1 VSSTNALPRG
11 RLALL
16 ENVAQTIGT
25 MGPTAT
31 LGTILPLL
39 IAKSGNGAWLVCLI
53 VLAVF
58 MVMAVSIC
66 VFTGVRSSAGS
77 LATYARMGLGR
88 WPGILAGWSYAIAMV
103 FVAASSAVSSAYYA
117 SLATAH
123 FTHAPLGIPAAMVLV
138 TAVVLLA
145 WWPSHRDVRFSAKV
159 MLGAE
164 VVSVALIFFILSAA
178 MLREGHWVDHAQLR
192 LEGADFSHVRLGFVL
207 AFLVLAGFESA
218 TTLSEES
225 QDSKHVLPRV
235 MLGCLLPTGLLFVLG
250 IYCLGALSHAHSLAL
265 DQTTAPFDVIATSVG
280 LPALG
285 WISSVGIALSCYG
298 CAVGGFNAGS
308 RVLYAMARTGL
319 FWRSMRVIHPVN
331 ATPYRTL
338 ALLAGIAIAMPA
350 TMLLWSVKLE
360 DTMDYLM
367 QLASFGFLTG
377 YLAVCLAAPVY
388 LARKSSLRLGHV
400 AAATV
405 ALSAIGATWVLSVV
419 PLPDP
424 PWRYLP
430 WIFLGLLAFG
440 SLLTVLSWRRRSP
453 RGEGRAKSEL
463 VVADLGKLGVP
474 LRGAEVGRP
483 VAAPGGAAGDAGQ
496 APAVGVK
503 APFPDISGQVE
514 KSQTVFRKTA
524 DG

>member
-1 VSSTNALPRG
+1 VSRTNALPRG
-11 RLALL
+11 RLAVL

-39 IAKSGNGAWLVCLI
+39 IAKSGNAAWLISLI
-53 VLAVF
+53 ILAVFLVLAVCL
-58 MVMAVSIC
+58 S
-66 VFTGVRSSAGS
+66 VFAGVRSSAGS

-88 WPGILAGWSYAIAMV
+88 WPGILAGWSYALALV

-123 FTHAPLGIPAAMVLV
+123 FTHTPLSPAAGMF
-138 TAVVLLA
+138 LA

-178 MLREGHWVDHAQLR
+178 MLREGNWVDRAQLR
-192 LEGADFSHVRLGFVL
+192 LEGVDFSHLRLGFVL
-207 AFLVLAGFESA
+207 AFLILAGFESA

-225 QDSKHVLPRV
+225 RDSTLVLPRI
-235 MLGCLLPTGLLFVLG
+235 MLGCLLPTGLLFVAG
-250 IYCLGALSHAHSLAL
+250 IYCLGVLSHAHALAL

-285 WISSVGIALSCYG
+285 WISSLGIALSCYG

-308 RVLYAMARTGL
+308 RVLYAMARTGQL
-319 FWRSMRVIHPVN
+319 WRPFRAIHPVN

-338 ALLAGIAIAMPA
+338 ALLAAIAIAVPA
-350 TMLLWSVKLE
+350 AMLAWSVKLE
-360 DTMDYLM
+360 DAMDYLM

-377 YLAVCLAAPVY
+377 YFIVCLAAPVY
-388 LARKSSLRLGHV
+388 LARKNSLRPGHV
-400 AAATV
+400 AAALI

-430 WIFLGLLAFG
+430 WVFLGLLALG
-440 SLLTVLSWRRRSP
+440 GLLTVLSRNQAVEFLSRRSSKASVS
-453 RGEGRAKSEL
+453 EG
-463 VVADLGKLGVP
+463 
-474 LRGAEVGRP
+474 LR
-483 VAAPGGAAGDAGQ
+483 
-496 APAVGVK
+496 
-503 APFPDISGQVE
+503 
-514 KSQTVFRKTA
+514 
-524 DG
+524 

>member
-1 VSSTNALPRG
+1 MSSTNALPRG
-11 RLALL
+11 RLAVL

-39 IAKSGNGAWLVCLI
+39 LVKSGNAAWLVSLAI
-53 VLAVF
+53 LAVF
-58 MVMAVSIC
+58 LVMAVSLS
-66 VFTGVRSSAGS
+66 VFAGVRSSAGS

-88 WPGILAGWSYAIAMV
+88 WPGILAGWSYALAMV
-103 FVAASSAVSSAYYA
+103 FVSASSAVSSAYYA

-123 FTHAPLGIPAAMVLV
+123 FTHAPLSPVAGMFLV
-138 TAVVLLA
+138 TAVVILA

-164 VVSVALIFFILSAA
+164 IVSVALIFFILASA

-192 LEGADFSHVRLGFVL
+192 LEGVDFSHLRLGFVL
-207 AFLVLAGFESA
+207 AFLILAGFESA

-225 QDSKHVLPRV
+225 RDSTLVLPRI
-235 MLGCLLPTGLLFVLG
+235 MLGCLRPTGLLFIVG
-250 IYCLGALSHAHSLAL
+250 VYCLGVLSHAHALAL

-285 WISSVGIALSCYG
+285 WISSLGIALSCYG

-308 RVLYAMARTGL
+308 RVLYAMARTGQ
-319 FWRSMRVIHPVN
+319 FWRPFRAIHPVN
-331 ATPYRTL
+331 ATPYRAL
-338 ALLAGIAIAMPA
+338 ALLGAIAIAAPA
-350 TMLLWSVKLE
+350 AMLAWSVKLE
-360 DTMDYLM
+360 DAMDYLM

-377 YLAVCLAAPVY
+377 YFAVCLAAPVY
-388 LARKSSLRLGHV
+388 LARKGSMRAGHV
-400 AAATV
+400 AAAII

-430 WIFLGLLAFG
+430 WVFLALLALG
-440 SLLTVLSWRRRSP
+440 GLLTVLSRNRAVEFLSRREDKEP
-453 RGEGRAKSEL
+453 ASES
-463 VVADLGKLGVP
+463 
-474 LRGAEVGRP
+474 LR
-483 VAAPGGAAGDAGQ
+483 
-496 APAVGVK
+496 
-503 APFPDISGQVE
+503 
-514 KSQTVFRKTA
+514 
-524 DG
+524 